1 MDTESKMGT
10 RPPTKSWLED
20 TLRPFNF
27 LTAIRERQ
35 YVKRICRECLD
46 LYHQVKIDHPT
57 EAALTR
63 YSMVIAKHTG
73 GDAAAVDTIMQ
84 RVEESFATWP
94 IERPVT
100 FRDVVQYLA
109 ITDYMNENP
118 EESGVRARV
127 AEVVEAL
134 IPANL

>member
-1 MDTESKMGT
+1 MDTESKMGA
-10 RPPTKSWLED
+10 RPLVKSWLED

-46 LYHQVKIDHPT
+46 LYHQVERDHPT
-57 EAALTR
+57 DAALTR
-63 YSMVIAKHTG
+63 YSTVIAKHTG

-84 RVEESFATWP
+84 RVEESFAAWP
-94 IERPVT
+94 VERPVN

-118 EESGVRARV
+118 AETGVRARV
-127 AEVVEAL
+127 SEVVEAM
-134 IPANL
+134 IPETM